1 MGLHGMAGK
10 VAIAQMEDLRGIKTM
25 LRVYNGE
32 QKGATAF
39 FRNRPLLQ
47 TLSDLLQEHPSKKIR
62 ILFHAVSVGAEVYSF
77 AIWSM
82 MQGLHQRFDLE
93 FFATDINQ
101 NFLDFARA
109 ARYPSIILQTMTPEE
124 KAYFEDAGNGEVTP
138 LETVRSLV
146 RFLPA
151 MSYLEPLDAGM
162 FDVVFVLN
170 ALTYVTEVQQAEAIS
185 RIAGYNSRYL
195 VISAFHPDAIEA
207 HLQQEDYRPVL
218 DNIEDI
224 HSGWHERIRSDIA
237 ATRGTDA
244 YSWALRPFS
253 RTEGYQYKLCA
264 IFERNTAA

>member
-1 MGLHGMAGK
+1 MAGK
-10 VAIAQMEDLRGIKTM
+10 VAIAQTDDMRGVKTM

-47 TLSDLLQEHPSKKIR
+47 TLSDLLQNYPSGKIR

-82 MQGLHQRFDLE
+82 MQGLHERFDLE

-101 NFLDFARA
+101 GFLDFARA
-109 ARYPSIILQTMTPEE
+109 ARYPSVILQTMTPEE
-124 KAYFEDAGNGEVTP
+124 KAYFEDAGDGEISP
-138 LETVRSLV
+138 LETVRSMV

-151 MSYLEPLDAGM
+151 MSYLDPLDEGM

-170 ALTYVTEVQQAEAIS
+170 ALTYVTEGQQAEAIS

-195 VISAFHPDAIEA
+195 VISAFHPDAIETQ
-207 HLQQEDYRPVL
+207 LRQNDYRPVP

-224 HSGWHERIRSDIA
+224 HNGWHERIRSDITA
-237 ATRGTDA
+237 GRGTDA
-244 YSWALRPFS
+244 YSWALQPFS
-253 RTEGYQYKLCA
+253 PIEGYQYRLCA
-264 IFERNTAA
+264 IFEQNKAA